1 MINLET
7 YVLPSFIAFGPTP
20 ILVHLWGSITFV
32 WCLVA
37 VFAEDVA
44 RRQKPSNI
52 SIVLRIFLFNKI
64 YFDTLLLLQLLSA
77 SFTSLPHAPCDETIK
92 TATTAA
98 ANLNDPDRDRQASR
112 FCSTLT
118 SDDLV
123 SYRKSNQLRN
133 VTANNRS
140 GFQTALMKWM
150 ERQLQITRTSVR
162 SSLVLYFHSKSTH
175 RHKIAFLSL
184 NFIDCGT

>member
-1 MINLET
+1 M
-7 YVLPSFIAFGPTP
+7 LPSFIAFGPTP